1 MLKLEMCVK
10 SIVKYIRALSWFGIG
25 FIAVN
30 FKVSHVRAPNPILVD
45 FVDFCDLIGVDKS
58 VLNDCSLSRYI
69 KVLKDKVQKIL
80 QVYIVLE

>member
-30 FKVSHVRAPNPILVD
+30 FKVSHELQNPILVD

-58 VLNDCSLSRYI
+58 VLNDCSLSGYT